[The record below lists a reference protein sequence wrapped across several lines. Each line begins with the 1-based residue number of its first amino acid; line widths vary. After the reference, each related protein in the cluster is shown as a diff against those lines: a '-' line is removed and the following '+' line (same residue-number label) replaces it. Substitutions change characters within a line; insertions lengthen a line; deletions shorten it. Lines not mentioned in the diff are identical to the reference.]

1 MMSPDST
8 KNNMNNFSKT
18 RTGIEKKFFDLLER
32 CEKEQIYQDFIEKNT
47 QFVLREFVQNHG
59 IHFNLVLRKLRIS
72 HDYICDFAYLCPSS
86 SDWNCVLV
94 EIEKPSSKYFSE
106 GTNRFHKDFENGL
119 SQITRWRAWFNNNDN
134 FNHFTNTIVGPL
146 RLMEPLKC
154 YIKYV
159 LVFGRRKELESNSF
173 RKDLVNSQEEM
184 ILR

>member
-1 MMSPDST
+1 M
-8 KNNMNNFSKT
+8 K
-18 RTGIEKKFFDLLER
+18 
-32 CEKEQIYQDFIEKNT
+32 KEQIYQDFIEKNT